1 MKTIGMIGGLSWES
15 TGQYYRILNQT
26 ILRRTAG
33 KHAARLALF
42 SLDFGEIGPAMQSGD
57 WGLVGDR
64 LCEAARR
71 IESAGADFLVI
82 ASNTPHKLADR
93 VEAAI
98 RIAFLHIVDPTALAI
113 KGARLS
119 RIGLLGTAI
128 TMEEPFF
135 KERLASHGIE
145 TIVPG
150 EADRRR
156 CHAIIFEELVRGEV
170 TEGARA
176 DFRQIMG
183 RLVEAGAQGIVLG
196 CTEFML
202 LARPEDASVPMFD
215 TAKLHAE
222 AAVDAALDEAA
233 FARLSAR
240 D

>member
-1 MKTIGMIGGLSWES
+1 MKTVGLIGGLSWES
-15 TGQYYRILNQT
+15 TAQYYRILNQM
-26 ILRRTAG
+26 ILQRTEG
-33 KHAARLALF
+33 KHAARLVLV
-42 SLDFGEIGPAMQSGD
+42 SLDFGEIAPAMHRGD
-57 WGLVGDR
+57 WGFVGDR

-71 IESAGADFLVI
+71 IEGAGADFLLI

-93 VEAAI
+93 VESAV
-98 RIAFLHIVDPTALAI
+98 RIPLLHIVDPTASAI
-113 KGARLS
+113 RSAKLS
-119 RIGLLGTAI
+119 RIGLLGTAF

-145 TIVPG
+145 AIVPG

-170 TEGARA
+170 TPAARA
-176 DFRQIMG
+176 DFSQIMG
-183 RLVEAGAQGIVLG
+183 RLVEAGGQGIVLG

-202 LARPEDASVPMFD
+202 LAKPEDAPAPLFD
-215 TAKLHAE
+215 TTALHAA